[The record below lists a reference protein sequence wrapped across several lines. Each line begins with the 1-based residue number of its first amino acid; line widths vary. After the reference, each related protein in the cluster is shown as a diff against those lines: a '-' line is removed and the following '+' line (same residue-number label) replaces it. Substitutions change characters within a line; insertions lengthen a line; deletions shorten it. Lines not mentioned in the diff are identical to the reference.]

1 MAHAPYRQ
9 PCRHPHHPR
18 HACRA
23 DASRGSA
30 AHTRGEKCAMP
41 VRLHAERRLLHAH
54 VSSCP
59 CSRPEGREMPARIR
73 TQRQRLLR
81 SPRALT
87 QVATA
92 ATNEPSAAVTC
103 PTEVCYLSVGAR
115 ETCLCSNGRN
125 LCLQRIL
132 PPSLMPYI
140 STSNSMR
147 SMLSTFHRLWRR
159 APTNGT
165 IRRFAR

>member
-1 MAHAPYRQ
+1 MAHE
-9 PCRHPHHPR
+9 PCRRPHHPR

-59 CSRPEGREMPARIR
+59 CSRPEGREMSARIR

-92 ATNEPSAAVTC
+92 AANEPSAAVTC

-115 ETCLCSNGRN
+115 ETCLCSNRRN
-125 LCLQRIL
+125 LCLPRML
-132 PPSLMPYI
+132 PTSLMPYI
-140 STSNSMR
+140 STSNS
-147 SMLSTFHRLWRR
+147 
-159 APTNGT
+159 
-165 IRRFAR
+165 I

>member
-1 MAHAPYRQ
+1 MAHE
-9 PCRHPHHPR
+9 PCRRPHHPHH
-18 HACRA
+18 ACLA

-103 PTEVCYLSVGAR
+103 PTEVC
-115 ETCLCSNGRN
+115 LCSNGRN
-125 LCLQRIL
+125 LCLQRML
-132 PPSLMPYI
+132 PPTLMPYT

>member
-1 MAHAPYRQ
+1 MAHALYRQ
-9 PCRHPHHPR
+9 PYRRPHRPC

-23 DASRGSA
+23 DAGRGSA
-30 AHTRGEKCAMP
+30 AHTRGEKRTMP
-41 VRLHAERRLLHAH
+41 VRLHAERRLLHAP

-115 ETCLCSNGRN
+115 ETCLCSNRGETYVCNGCWRLP
-125 LCLQRIL
+125 LCR
-132 PPSLMPYI
+132 
-140 STSNSMR
+140 TSRHQIRCARCYRR
-147 SMLSTFHRLWRR
+147 SIACGGVHR
-159 APTNGT
+159 
-165 IRRFAR
+165 